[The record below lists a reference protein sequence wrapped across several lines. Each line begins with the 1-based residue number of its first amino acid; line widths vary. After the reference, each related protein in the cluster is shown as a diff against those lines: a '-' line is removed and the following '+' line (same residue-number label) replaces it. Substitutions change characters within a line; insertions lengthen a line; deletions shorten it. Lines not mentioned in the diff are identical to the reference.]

1 MRAAIADGVAATGS
15 MQPAAAAGVPAMDLN
30 AAKTG
35 IDFGQMLQ
43 AVRLVA
49 ISQRILEAEDAN
61 DYEGQYDL
69 IHSLM

>member
-43 AVRLVA
+43 AVRRLSDVC
-49 ISQRILEAEDAN
+49 SGGHFTAN
-61 DYEGQYDL
+61 FGSRRCQ
-69 IHSLM
+69 